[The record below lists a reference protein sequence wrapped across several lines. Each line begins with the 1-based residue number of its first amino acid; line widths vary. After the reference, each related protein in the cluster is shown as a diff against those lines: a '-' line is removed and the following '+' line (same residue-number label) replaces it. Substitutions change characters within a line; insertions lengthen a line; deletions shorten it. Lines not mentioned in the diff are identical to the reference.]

1 VRAETRHQL
10 KQDRF
15 SRATFGAAGATVDW
29 TVDHKSKLVVG
40 AVILAVVLG
49 AAFGGW
55 YYLNRQDQ
63 NASVELNQAVRTL
76 DTSLR
81 PAGTPAEADIPS
93 FTSVKERATEAHKKF
108 QTVLDKYPHTRTAEF
123 ARYFLG
129 LTSAQMGDNAAAE
142 RDLKDVASSHNKD
155 LAALAK
161 LALASI
167 YRDTNRTKDAID
179 IYNGLIAK
187 PTRSVGKASAQLELA
202 DTYRSTNQPAEAKRV
217 YEQMQKENPA
227 SEVAQFATQKLQE
240 MK

>member
-1 VRAETRHQL
+1 
-10 KQDRF
+10 
-15 SRATFGAAGATVDW
+15 
-29 TVDHKSKLVVG
+29 
-40 AVILAVVLG
+40 
-49 AAFGGW
+49 
-55 YYLNRQDQ
+55 
-63 NASVELNQAVRTL
+63 
-76 DTSLR
+76 
-81 PAGTPAEADIPS
+81 
-93 FTSVKERATEAHKKF
+93 
-108 QTVLDKYPHTRTAEF
+108 
-123 ARYFLG
+123 
-129 LTSAQMGDNAAAE
+129 MGDNAAAE
-142 RDLKDVASSHNKD
+142 RDLKDVASSHNED